1 MVFPKEN
8 HTSRFLRGYSN
19 CETALT
25 SDLQEVF
32 CVNIVAITGVNRV
45 HPFTVFTHSVAVT
58 IACED

>member
-1 MVFPKEN
+1 MAHSVVIAEVR
-8 HTSRFLRGYSN
+8 TL
-19 CETALT
+19 ALT